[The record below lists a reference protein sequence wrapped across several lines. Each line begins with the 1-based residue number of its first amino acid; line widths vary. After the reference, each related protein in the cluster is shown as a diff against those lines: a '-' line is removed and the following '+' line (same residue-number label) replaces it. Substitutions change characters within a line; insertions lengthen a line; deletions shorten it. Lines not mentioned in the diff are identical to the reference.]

1 MSGYVSLPNPGL
13 KRSQGGVFSVLAFF
27 VMRESYAPV
36 LLARKA
42 RRLRTQTGNPMLRG
56 KYETKGRQHIITALQ
71 RPFKF
76 LFATPLV
83 TIIAMEVGI
92 SYGIMYLLIST
103 FSFVYSGQY
112 NFSEGATGL
121 SFLPAGLG
129 MLIGVQ
135 AFGNKHDY
143 LFRRAKKAMSADDEY
158 RPEVKLNPWL
168 LVPTAMTMPVGLLIY
183 GWTTQSKIHWI
194 VPMLGVVLFATGLT
208 GTNVSWREPNT
219 EVERMLTSIQMSL
232 QNYQTDSYPE
242 YAASGSA
249 AIMLFRSLIGALMP
263 LGGLDMYE
271 KLGLGWGNSLLALI
285 CLISAPVPVLLYFYG
300 MGLRKRFDPSL

>member
-1 MSGYVSLPNPGL
+1 
-13 KRSQGGVFSVLAFF
+13 
-27 VMRESYAPV
+27 MRESYAPV

-42 RRLRTQTGNPMLRG
+42 SRLRLETGNRMLRG
-56 KYETKGRQHIITALQ
+56 KFETKGRQHIMMALQ

-83 TIIAMEVGI
+83 TIIAMYVGI
-92 SYGIMYLLIST
+92 VYGILYLLIST
-103 FSFVYSGQY
+103 FSFVYSDQY
-112 NFSEGATGL
+112 NFSEGTTGL

-135 AFGNKHDY
+135 AFGHIHDY
-143 LFRRAKKAMSADDEY
+143 LVRRARKGMSADDEY

-168 LVPTAMTMPVGLLIY
+168 ILPTGLTLPIGLFIY
-183 GWTTQSKIHWI
+183 GWTTQYQIHWI
-194 VPMLGVVLFATGLT
+194 VPMMGVVVFAAGLT
-208 GTNVSWREPNT
+208 GVNVSWQRLLQNYGG
-219 EVERMLTSIQMSL
+219 LTVIQMSL
-232 QNYQTDSYPE
+232 QNYQTDSYPK

-271 KLGLGWGNSLLALI
+271 KLGLGWGNSLLAFI
-285 CLISAPVPVLLYFYG
+285 CLVMVPVPVLLYFYG
-300 MGLRKRFDPSL
+300 MRLRQKFDPVL